1 MPDIYCSKCGEP
13 WDIYELHDMPQA
25 TVNKRTGAPAIKA
38 LSFKQAQS
46 AFAKYGCGAFDTG
59 FGMRQ
64 MKTCRNAIVDP
75 GAADRALVN
84 QLLSE
89 HADEWIE

>member
-1 MPDIYCSKCGEP
+1 MTDIYCSKCGEP
-13 WDIYELHDMPQA
+13 WDLYELHDMPQA
-25 TVNKRTGAPAIKA
+25 TKDPLYPIT

-59 FGMRQ
+59 FGIRQ
-64 MKTCRNAIVDP
+64 MKNCTNAIVDQ
-75 GAADRALVN
+75 GAADRAFVN

>member
-13 WDIYELHDMPQA
+13 WDIFALHDMPQA
-25 TVNKRTGAPAIKA
+25 TRDPLNPIT
-38 LSFKQAQS
+38 LSFKQAQN

-64 MKTCRNAIVDP
+64 MQTCKNAIIDQ

-84 QLLSE
+84 QLLGDA
-89 HADEWIE
+89 ADDWIE